1 MAQFTVKSCK
11 IIKVNKIDRTW
22 GGQLGGA
29 GVSQFLFWPQS
40 RLWQFDSS
48 NFGLAFSFKPKL
60 LLLQG
65 HKKKGD
71 FPETK
76 MEAGPNHIRQI
87 PSNFRLASNKYIIF
101 GPFLCSFEMLK
112 AKSY

>member
-65 HKKKGD
+65 HKKKV
-71 FPETK
+71 T
-76 MEAGPNHIRQI
+76 
-87 PSNFRLASNKYIIF
+87 S
-101 GPFLCSFEMLK
+101 LK
-112 AKSY
+112 QRWKQDKTTSGRYRPISGLLQTSI